1 MADFAISGAMA
12 IPGCESIYG
21 TGGISK
27 CKSLE
32 SDDYRTQKPSLPN
45 LFDPSAKPAVQSQKA
60 IPPGHSSGAAVTHH
74 YSHARSPTE
83 GPRPKTP
90 SMPTD
95 DAEGLPK
102 SMPIRNLRQHSAMRE
117 RVAFTHTQSE
127 RHAGESCA
135 GRYVRDDETSVKR
148 CRRARGAGLRYTPV
162 GIWRVGIIEQQESDS
177 QRVLSSGSIP

>member
-1 MADFAISGAMA
+1 MTIGRTNPHCPISL
-12 IPGCESIYG
+12 
-21 TGGISK
+21 T
-27 CKSLE
+27 
-32 SDDYRTQKPSLPN
+32 LP
-45 LFDPSAKPAVQSQKA
+45 AKPAVQSQKA

-83 GPRPKTP
+83 APRPRTP

-102 SMPIRNLRQHSAMRE
+102 SMPIRNLRQHSASESELRSCIPDPNATPENRE
-117 RVAFTHTQSE
+117 EMSKGA
-127 RHAGESCA
+127 
-135 GRYVRDDETSVKR
+135 
-148 CRRARGAGLRYTPV
+148 GAGLRYTPV